1 LSYKTRLVKR
11 ERAIFDGS
19 RVVVN
24 GVLMKNNDGLHIVSS
39 SVAAGEDFD
48 LITSVNRLKLSL
60 RFLAS
65 AALILVLL
73 KVYCMCRTGQL
84 KIFSKRYVKN
94 ENIASEAGECIIC
107 LDHKRNIIIQPCNHI
122 AICNFCAEI
131 SKCPICRTEIEN
143 LVKIEYTKI

>member
-1 LSYKTRLVKR
+1 M
-11 ERAIFDGS
+11 
-19 RVVVN
+19 VN

-84 KIFSKRYVKN
+84 KIFSKRY
-94 ENIASEAGECIIC
+94 S
-107 LDHKRNIIIQPCNHI
+107 
-122 AICNFCAEI
+122 
-131 SKCPICRTEIEN
+131 
-143 LVKIEYTKI
+143 